1 MAGRKKKPSNSN
13 RVGMYSIAVIVMVL
27 LVGLLVQSQSLR
39 AKNAEYAT
47 QIADLEQEIQDEE
60 VRAEE
65 IKDLAEYLNSD
76 EYVEKLAREKL
87 GLVYEDDVIYRVSD

>member
-87 GLVYEDDVIYRVSD
+87 GLVYEDDVIYRVSE

>member
-1 MAGRKKKPSNSN
+1 MAGRKRKPSKSN
-13 RVGMYSIAVIVMVL
+13 RVGMYSIAVIVMIL

-39 AKNAEYAT
+39 AKNAEYVT

-65 IKDLAEYLNSD
+65 IEDLAEYLNSD

-87 GLVYEDDVIYRVSD
+87 GLVYDDDVIYRVAQ